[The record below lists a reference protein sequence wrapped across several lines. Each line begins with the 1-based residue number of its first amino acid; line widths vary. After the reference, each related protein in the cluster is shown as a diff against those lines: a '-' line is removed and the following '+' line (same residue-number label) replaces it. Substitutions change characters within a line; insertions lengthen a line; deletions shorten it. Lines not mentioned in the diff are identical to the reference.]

1 MSRYLLVLGLA
12 NVQTTGISIPALV
25 FSIPLLKIFSLGSGS
40 ALGSIRNDR

>member
-1 MSRYLLVLGLA
+1 MSRYSLVLGLT

-25 FSIPLLKIFSLGSGS
+25 FSVPLLKIFPLRSGS